1 MIETFSEQLKDI
13 GRSNKVQQNKMLA
26 RSKAIIKS
34 PTYHDLGHNQV
45 VAVNFTP
52 SRDVGSS

>member
-1 MIETFSEQLKDI
+1 M
-13 GRSNKVQQNKMLA
+13 QQNKMLA